1 MWLLPSD
8 HGDIVYVVVLTPDAI
23 LSPSVNSTC
32 LSIKGSGSAAENPVR
47 TRAELKRDIY
57 LLFILCTW
65 HFSSFNWHFLKA
77 CQESGWACPVSNG
90 GKLDSCLCLYK
101 KGLQCGGR
109 DKEEADRVNAIRPS
123 DLRSREGIRMGFLE
137 EVTLLLGFFISQI
150 TKSHWLIICALF
162 KMYSLE
168 QKKLLQNHIV
178 NLGKFSSL
186 RWFVL

>member
-1 MWLLPSD
+1 M
-8 HGDIVYVVVLTPDAI
+8 
-23 LSPSVNSTC
+23 
-32 LSIKGSGSAAENPVR
+32 
-47 TRAELKRDIY
+47 
-57 LLFILCTW
+57 
-65 HFSSFNWHFLKA
+65 
-77 CQESGWACPVSNG
+77 
-90 GKLDSCLCLYK
+90 
-101 KGLQCGGR
+101 
-109 DKEEADRVNAIRPS
+109 NAIRPS